1 MKHKKLYVVF
11 IALISLLALMACSG
25 NNGEQSTDNNNSTN
39 TETEPNKTET
49 ETKSESDSHA
59 DMNHSGSGEIPKEL
73 KSAENPT
80 YEVGSKAI
88 VETDHMK
95 GMKGAEATIVGA
107 YSTNAYAISYTP
119 TTGGERVDNH
129 KWVIQEEIK
138 DTDNEILNTG
148 TEVTL
153 DADHMK
159 GMEGADATIDSGE
172 NTTVYMIDYTP
183 TTGGEEVTNHKWV
196 TENELSPLDEY
207 K

>member
-1 MKHKKLYVVF
+1 MKLKKTFVVI
-11 IALISLLALMACSG
+11 IAIISLITLSACSG
-25 NNGEQSTDNNNSTN
+25 NNEEQGLENSNNAKTESNNN
-39 TETEPNKTET
+39 ETEN
-49 ETKSESDSHA
+49 ESDSHE
-59 DMNHSGSGEIPKEL
+59 DMNHSSSGEVPKEL

-80 YEVGSKAI
+80 YEAGSKAI
-88 VETDHMK
+88 IETDHMK

-107 YSTNAYAISYTP
+107 YSTNAYAVSYTP
-119 TTGGERVDNH
+119 TTGGVRVDNH

-148 TEVTL
+148 TKVTL

-196 TENELSPLDEY
+196 TENELSPLDED